1 MGGMDKHSREL
12 FNESILAEASRRFDL
27 TILEPLDGFE
37 NQIFAGQIANQKVAL
52 RIAHDLHR
60 TPDMV
65 QGEIEWINYLA
76 DHGVSV
82 PRALPSREGQVV
94 EVISAADGSQ
104 FSAVAF
110 EWAPGQ
116 PPRREDWEAGLLR
129 KVGQLLGQMHRLT
142 RSFEPSAPRYR
153 RPDLLVEAA
162 DFEQYLPLV
171 EPVIGER
178 YRETVGA
185 LRTLPRPDDAYGL
198 IHQDA
203 HGGNFFV
210 QDGKITIFD
219 FDDCLYGW
227 FVYDLAMAWM
237 YVLPL
242 DCRTPE
248 QIEFARR
255 SLGELLEG
263 YAQEYNLAPH
273 WLREMPVFLK
283 LREIDL
289 YIAIHR
295 SLDLNNLDPWCARY
309 MENRKTKIETRQ
321 PFVDLDWSKI

>member
-1 MGGMDKHSREL
+1 MGAMDKHSREL
-12 FNESILAEASRRFDL
+12 FNDTILAEASQRFAL

-37 NQIFAGQIANQKVAL
+37 NQIFAGQIGDQKVAL

-76 DHGVSV
+76 EHGVSV
-82 PRALPSREGQVV
+82 PWTLPSQKGQMV
-94 EVISAADGSQ
+94 EVIPAADGSL

-110 EWAPGQ
+110 SWAPGR

-129 KVGQLLGQMHRLT
+129 EVGRLLGRMHHLT
-142 RSFEPSAPRYR
+142 RQFSPSTPRR
-153 RPDLLVEAA
+153 CRPDMLSEAA

-171 EPVIGER
+171 EPVVSER
-178 YRETVGA
+178 YLETVRHLQG
-185 LRTLPRPDDAYGL
+185 LPMPDDAYGL

-227 FVYDLAMAWM
+227 FVHDLAMAWM

-242 DCRTPE
+242 DCRSPA
-248 QIEFARR
+248 QIEFARQ
-255 SLGELLEG
+255 SLGELLDG
-263 YAQEYNLAPH
+263 YAHEYVLPSH
-273 WLREMPVFLK
+273 WLPEIPVFLK

-295 SLDLNNLDPWCARY
+295 SLDLNNLDPWCARF
-309 MENRKTKIETRQ
+309 MENRRTKIETRQ
-321 PFVDLDWSKI
+321 PFVDLDWSKL